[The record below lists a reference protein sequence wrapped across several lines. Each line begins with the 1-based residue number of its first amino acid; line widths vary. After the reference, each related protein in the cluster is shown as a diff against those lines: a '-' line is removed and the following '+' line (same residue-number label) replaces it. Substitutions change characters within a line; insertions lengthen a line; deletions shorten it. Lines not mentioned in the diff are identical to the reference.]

1 VWEPVGGGPH
11 WRSEKLLPTAAWS
24 CGLVREYIDEC
35 IGRNMEAKAVGRY
48 LRTSPRK
55 ARQVADAIR
64 GRAAGD
70 ALNVLALTPRKAARL
85 IEKILKS
92 AVANARERGGR
103 DQLDTL
109 TVSEIQVGPGPT
121 VKRWLPRARGR
132 ATPIRKRTSH
142 IRIILREALQ
152 DSVPRRS

>member
-1 VWEPVGGGPH
+1 
-11 WRSEKLLPTAAWS
+11 
-24 CGLVREYIDEC
+24 
-35 IGRNMEAKAVGRY
+35 MEARAVGKF

-70 ALNVLALTPRKAARL
+70 ALNVLALTPRRAARL
-85 IEKILKS
+85 IEKILRS

-103 DQLDTL
+103 DQLDAL

-121 VKRWLPRARGR
+121 LKRWLPRARGR

-142 IRIILREALQ
+142 IRIILRDTSET
-152 DSVPRRS
+152 SRRS

>member
-1 VWEPVGGGPH
+1 MIEATSIDGMGSPCMRPWPRG
-11 WRSEKLLPTAAWS
+11 R
-24 CGLVREYIDEC
+24 VRKHTDESKGS
-35 IGRNMEAKAVGRY
+35 IMEAKAVGRY

-55 ARQVADAIR
+55 ARQVADTIR

-92 AVANARERGGR
+92 AVANAREQGGR
-103 DQLDTL
+103 DQLDAL

-121 VKRWLPRARGR
+121 LKRWLPRARGR

-142 IRIILREALQ
+142 IRIILRDALRGPAP
-152 DSVPRRS
+152 SRS

>member
-1 VWEPVGGGPH
+1 
-11 WRSEKLLPTAAWS
+11 
-24 CGLVREYIDEC
+24 
-35 IGRNMEAKAVGRY
+35 MESRAVGKF
-48 LRTSPRK
+48 LRTSPWK

-92 AVANARERGGR
+92 AVANAREVGGR

-109 TVSEIQVGPGPT
+109 TVSEIQVGPGPSL
-121 VKRWLPRARGR
+121 KRWLPRARGR

-142 IRIILREALQ
+142 IRIILRDASQ
-152 DSVPRRS
+152 SARRS

>member
-1 VWEPVGGGPH
+1 MLAANKYIGLIISQVFGFA
-11 WRSEKLLPTAAWS
+11 LLHRHQ
-24 CGLVREYIDEC
+24 G
-35 IGRNMEAKAVGRY
+35 IGTIMEAKAVGKF

-85 IEKILKS
+85 IEKILRS

-103 DQLDTL
+103 DQLDAL

-121 VKRWLPRARGR
+121 LKRWLPRARGR

-142 IRIILREALQ
+142 IRIILRDAAQ
-152 DSVPRRS
+152 NPRRS

>member
-1 VWEPVGGGPH
+1 
-11 WRSEKLLPTAAWS
+11 
-24 CGLVREYIDEC
+24 
-35 IGRNMEAKAVGRY
+35 MEAKAVGRY

-121 VKRWLPRARGR
+121 LKRWLPRARGR

-152 DSVPRRS
+152 ASVPRRS